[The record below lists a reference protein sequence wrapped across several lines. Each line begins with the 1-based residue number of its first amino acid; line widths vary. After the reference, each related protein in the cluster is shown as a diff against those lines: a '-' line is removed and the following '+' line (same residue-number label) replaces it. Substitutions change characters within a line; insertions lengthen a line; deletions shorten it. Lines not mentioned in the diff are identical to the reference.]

1 MSLRIVGRVGLLL
14 AASLITNFALGQN
27 ANTGEIKGTVIDS
40 TGALVPGA
48 TVTITNVDTGVS
60 IVSTTNSAGIYDAP
74 SVPTGLYAI
83 TFSKTGFKELLR
95 KGITLQIQTIAVD
108 ATLQV
113 GNTMEQVTVIAEVPL
128 LQTETSDQ
136 YVNFSTKEV
145 LDAPIVGGIWFSELT
160 KVLPGVG
167 GGRNVSGGRDA
178 SSGEGVAVNGTQ
190 ANTANFLIDG
200 TTATD
205 PRDVNASNNY
215 PPIDSIAEVS
225 INTANGG
232 AQTGNSLLALNVTLK
247 SGTNRFHGSVY
258 EFVQNDVFNSRNFFQ
273 TTGKKAPERWNM
285 YGASIGGPI
294 VKNKLFFFFNYQR
307 NPVSASSLQLTAV
320 PTDAMRNGD
329 FTDPRFH

>member
-1 MSLRIVGRVGLLL
+1 MRLRMVCCVGCICVFLIATLATGL
-14 AASLITNFALGQN
+14 AQN
-27 ANTGEIKGTVIDS
+27 ANSGEIKGTVQDS
-40 TGALVPGA
+40 SGAVVSGV
-48 TVTITNVDTGVS
+48 TVTITNVDTGIS
-60 IVSTTNSAGIYDAP
+60 IVSATNSAGIYDAP
-74 SVPTGLYAI
+74 SVPIGTYTI
-83 TFSKTGFKELLR
+83 TFAKTGFKELLR

-113 GNTMEQVTVIAEVPL
+113 GNTTEQVTVIAEVPL

-225 INTANGG
+225 INTANG
-232 AQTGNSLLALNVTLK
+232 VPK
-247 SGTNRFHGSVY
+247 
-258 EFVQNDVFNSRNFFQ
+258 
-273 TTGKKAPERWNM
+273 
-285 YGASIGGPI
+285 
-294 VKNKLFFFFNYQR
+294 
-307 NPVSASSLQLTAV
+307 SASTPPTA
-320 PTDAMRNGD
+320 G
-329 FTDPRFH
+329 PRPEIACWL